1 MMTPATDD
9 RIHTSCETQEQTMLD
24 VILLAAGLAFF
35 VVSIAYAYGCER
47 L

>member
-9 RIHTSCETQEQTMLD
+9 RIRTSCETQEQTMD